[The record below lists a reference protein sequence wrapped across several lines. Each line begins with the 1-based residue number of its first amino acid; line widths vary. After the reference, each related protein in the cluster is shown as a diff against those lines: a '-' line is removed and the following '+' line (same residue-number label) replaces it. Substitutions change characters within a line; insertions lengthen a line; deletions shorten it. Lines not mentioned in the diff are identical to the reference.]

1 MPEEITIPHYNTTA
15 RGLSSSSGDFL
26 ARVYEILYGAFGPQ
40 HWWPADTPFEVA
52 VGAILTQNTNWGN
65 VERAIANLKNADALE
80 PHILYSMPPHELS
93 ALIRPSGY
101 HNVKAARLKAFI
113 EFLVSR
119 FEGVTENMKTHDTT
133 ALRTSLLEVK
143 GIGPETADS
152 ILLYALDKPIFVID
166 AYTKRILSR
175 HGILSDKHPY
185 GDFQALF
192 HESGLGHSTYND
204 YHALFVR
211 LGKYFCKPR
220 PLCDECPLRGNLPL
234 NHILR

>member
-1 MPEEITIPHYNTTA
+1 MPEEITIPNYNTTA
-15 RGLSSSSGDFL
+15 RGLSSSSVDFL

-40 HWWPADTPFEVA
+40 HWWPAETPFEVA

-65 VERAIANLKNADALE
+65 VERAISNLKNTEALE
-80 PHILYSMPPHELS
+80 PHVLHSMPRHELS
-93 ALIRPSGY
+93 ALIKPSGY

-119 FEGVTENMKTHDTT
+119 FDGVIENMKAHDAT
-133 ALRTSLLEVK
+133 ALRASLLEVK

-175 HGILSDKHPY
+175 HSILEYKRPY

-192 HESGLGHSTYND
+192 HNSAIAHAAYND

-211 LGKYFCKPR
+211 LGKYYCKPR
-220 PLCDECPLRGNLPL
+220 PLCDECPLKGIYP
-234 NHILR
+234 